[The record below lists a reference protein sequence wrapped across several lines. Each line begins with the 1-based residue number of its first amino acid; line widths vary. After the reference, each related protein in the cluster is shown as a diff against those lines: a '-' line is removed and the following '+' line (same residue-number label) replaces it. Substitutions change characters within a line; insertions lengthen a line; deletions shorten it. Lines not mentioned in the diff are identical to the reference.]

1 MVKSLIKTIHDTIE
15 ILSILRA
22 GLRNSYTVKS
32 LIKTI
37 QDTIEILSILRAG
50 LRNSYTAKSLIKT
63 IQDTIEILSIL
74 QAGLTSR
81 SHPSRFLC
89 PHIERS
95 GACCVSVVCPSVRLS
110 AQT

>member
-1 MVKSLIKTIHDTIE
+1 MRNSYMVKSLIKTIHDTIE

-37 QDTIEILSILRAG
+37 QDTIEILSIL
-50 LRNSYTAKSLIKT
+50 
-63 IQDTIEILSIL
+63 

-89 PHIERS
+89 PPYRKI
-95 GACCVSVVCPSVRLS
+95 GGILC
-110 AQT
+110 